1 MILRSTL
8 RIVVSGVIVTALL
21 LLGGYVAY
29 LNRGPDLQV
38 WLTADL
44 DEEFTTSSPVT
55 SFADYLALEDRLFAQ
70 LDREVYAETEPAG
83 PMTVNRYQRG
93 SLADPARWS
102 PNWNRSYLLEHE
114 NPRAL
119 VLLLHGLTD
128 APYSLRQMG
137 RRLHESGA
145 TVLSLRIPGHGTAPS
160 GLVTVSWQDMAAAV
174 RLAMH
179 HLAEIGG
186 GRPIHIVGYSNGAAL
201 AIHYVL
207 ASLDEPELPPVQSLV
222 LLSPEIGIA
231 PVAALAVWQ
240 ARLGHLLG
248 MEKLAWNSVH
258 SLEYEPFKYGSFAVN
273 AGALSYEITR
283 VIQRRISALAKKDAL
298 QGMPPVLSFSSVV
311 DATVEATAV
320 VKSLFNLLPRGSHEL
335 VLFDINRRAEIEH
348 LLTWRPDRM
357 LAALQQV
364 PRRTYTLTLV
374 TNIDAD
380 SADVVARR
388 WLPGSQQV
396 EVQALGLRWPED
408 VYSLSHVALPFPP
421 DDTIY
426 GGYPASDGPG
436 IHLGNLALR
445 GERGALAISAS
456 TQLRLRWNP
465 FYLWLED
472 RAVHFLGLDQSN

>member
-8 RIVVSGVIVTALL
+8 RVVFSGLIVTPLL
-21 LLGGYVAY
+21 LLAGYVAY
-29 LNRGPDLQV
+29 LDRGPELQV

-44 DEEFTTSSPVT
+44 DEEFTENSPVS
-55 SFADYLALEDRLFAQ
+55 SFSDYLALEERLFAQ
-70 LDREVYAETEPAG
+70 LDREVYAKTEPAG

-102 PNWNRSYLLEHE
+102 PNWNRSYLLEHQA
-114 NPRAL
+114 PRAQ

-128 APYSLRQMG
+128 APYSLRQIG
-137 RRLHESGA
+137 KRLHESGA

-160 GLVTVSWQDMAAAV
+160 GLVTVSWHDMAAAV
-174 RLAMH
+174 RMAMH
-179 HLAEIGG
+179 HLANTGA

-201 AIHYVL
+201 AIHYAL
-207 ASLDEPELPPVQSLV
+207 ASLDEPDLPPVQSLV
-222 LLSPEIGIA
+222 LLSPAIGIA

-248 MEKLAWNSVH
+248 MERLAWNSVH
-258 SLEYEPFKYGSFAVN
+258 ALEYEPFKYGSFAVN
-273 AGALSYEITR
+273 AGALSHEITR
-283 VIQRRISALAKKDAL
+283 EIQRRIRVLAKKGAL
-298 QGMPPVLSFSSVV
+298 QAMPPILSFSSVV

-320 VKSLFNLLPRGSHEL
+320 VENLFNFMPQRGHEL

-357 LAALQQV
+357 LAALRQV
-364 PRRTYTLTLV
+364 SRRKYTLTLV
-374 TNIDAD
+374 TNTDAE
-380 SADVVARR
+380 SADVVARYWR
-388 WLPGSQQV
+388 PGSQREEE
-396 EVQALGLRWPED
+396 EVIGLRWPSD

-421 DDTIY
+421 GDTIY
-426 GGYPASDGPG
+426 GGHPESAGPG
-436 IHLGNLALR
+436 IQLGNLALR

-465 FYLWLED
+465 FYPWLEEH
-472 RAVHFLGLDQSN
+472 AVQFMGLD